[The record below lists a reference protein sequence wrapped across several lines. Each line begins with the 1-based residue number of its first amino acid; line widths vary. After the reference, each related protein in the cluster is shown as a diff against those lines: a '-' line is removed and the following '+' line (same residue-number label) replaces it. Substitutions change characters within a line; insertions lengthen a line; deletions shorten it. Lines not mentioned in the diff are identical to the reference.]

1 MSKSSEMAAFGSL
14 TFAAVA
20 WGGSIVAQKWAL
32 GSLSVI
38 EISLLRGIGAL
49 ALLVP
54 LWWWQEGKTARFTGS
69 DLAMLGAL
77 SLGVLGNHLLTLFG
91 LRYVEAAVGG
101 VIIGAAPAITA
112 LLSSLLLRDLPFR
125 VVVTGCAVSFAGV
138 ALVSGAGQAGGVGA
152 NPWLGGVLV
161 VLAQVCWALYSIGGR
176 HIMQRLSALTVN
188 WTTLAF
194 SLLPQ
199 IPLLWT
205 DQKAMVAGMDSV
217 VPSAWLAVAFLIIV
231 PTALGQQAWLYG
243 VKGVGPSRA
252 GIFINLIPVSALLLS
267 VMILGETLDATKLA
281 GIALILAGVWLVNWQ
296 SARWVALN
304 TTRGK
309 LETAG

>member
-1 MSKSSEMAAFGSL
+1 MSKQSDLTAFGAL

-32 GSLSVI
+32 GSLSAV
-38 EISLLRGIGAL
+38 EVSLLRGAGAL

-54 LWWWQEGKTARFTGS
+54 LWWWQEGRTTRFAGR
-69 DLAMLGAL
+69 DLVILAVL

-112 LLSSLLLRDLPFR
+112 LLSSLLIRDLPFR
-125 VVVTGCAVSFAGV
+125 VVALGCAVSFGGV
-138 ALVSGAGQAGGVGA
+138 MLVSSTGQGSEGGA
-152 NPWLGGVLV
+152 NPWLGGTLV

-176 HIMQRLSALTVN
+176 RIMERFSPLTVN
-188 WTTLAF
+188 WTTLLF

-199 IPLLWT
+199 VPLLWT
-205 DQKAMVAGMDSV
+205 DQKAVVAGLDSV
-217 VPSAWLAVAFLIIV
+217 VPSAWLAVAFLIV
-231 PTALGQQAWLYG
+231 FPTALGQQAWLYG

-267 VMILGETLDATKLA
+267 VMILGETLDAAKLA

-296 SARWVALN
+296 SVRYVGA
-304 TTRGK
+304 
-309 LETAG
+309 

>member
-1 MSKSSEMAAFGSL
+1 MGKSSEMAAFGAL

-38 EISLLRGIGAL
+38 EISLLRGVGAL

-54 LWWWQEGKTARFTGS
+54 LWWWQEGATTKFSAR
-69 DLAMLGAL
+69 DLAVLAAL

-112 LLSSLLLRDLPFR
+112 LLSSLLIRDLPFR
-125 VVVTGCAVSFAGV
+125 VVALGCAVSFGGV
-138 ALVSGAGQAGGVGA
+138 ALVSSAGSSGETGA

-176 HIMQRLSALTVN
+176 HIMERFSPLTVN
-188 WTTLAF
+188 WMTLLF
-194 SLLPQ
+194 SLVPQ
-199 IPLLWT
+199 VLLLGI

-267 VMILGETLDATKLA
+267 VLILGETLDAVKVA
-281 GIALILAGVWLVNWQ
+281 GIGLILVGVWLVNWQ
-296 SARWVALN
+296 SARYAA
-304 TTRGK
+304 
-309 LETAG
+309 AG

>member
-1 MSKSSEMAAFGSL
+1 MSKSSDLTAFGAL

-32 GSLSVI
+32 GSLSVV
-38 EISLLRGIGAL
+38 EVSLLRGVGAL
-49 ALLVP
+49 ALLLP
-54 LWWWQEGKTARFTGS
+54 LWWWQEGRTTRFAAR
-69 DLAMLGAL
+69 DLAVLAAL

-112 LLSSLLLRDLPFR
+112 LLSSLLIRDLPFR
-125 VVVTGCAVSFAGV
+125 VVALGCAVSFGGV
-138 ALVSGAGQAGGVGA
+138 ALVSSVGSSGEAGA

-176 HIMQRLSALTVN
+176 RIMERFSPLTVN
-188 WTTLAF
+188 WTTLLF
-194 SLLPQ
+194 SLVPQ

-205 DQKAMVAGMDSV
+205 DQKAMVSGVDSV
-217 VPSAWLAVAFLIIV
+217 IPSAWVAVAFLV
-231 PTALGQQAWLYG
+231 VFPTALGQQAWLYG

-296 SARWVALN
+296 SARH
-304 TTRGK
+304 
-309 LETAG
+309 AGAS

>member
-1 MSKSSEMAAFGSL
+1 MSKSSEMTAFGAL

-32 GSLSVI
+32 GSFSVI
-38 EISLLRGIGAL
+38 EVSLLRGLGAL

-54 LWWWQEGKTARFTGS
+54 LWWWQEGAITKCSARN
-69 DLAMLGAL
+69 LAVMAAL

-112 LLSSLLLRDLPFR
+112 VLSSLLIRDLPFR
-125 VVVTGCAVSFAGV
+125 VVALGCAVSFAGV
-138 ALVSGAGQAGGVGA
+138 ALVSAAGSSGEAGA

-176 HIMQRLSALTVN
+176 RVMERFSPLTVN

-194 SLLPQ
+194 SLVPQ
-199 IPLLWT
+199 IPLLWI

-217 VPSAWLAVAFLIIV
+217 VPSAWLAVAFLIV
-231 PTALGQQAWLYG
+231 FPTALGQQAWLYG
-243 VKGVGPSRA
+243 VQGVGPSRA

-267 VMILGETLDATKLA
+267 VLILGETLDAIKIA
-281 GIALILAGVWLVNWQ
+281 GIVLILTGVWLVNWQ
-296 SARWVALN
+296 SARHA
-304 TTRGK
+304 
-309 LETAG
+309 AAS

>member
-1 MSKSSEMAAFGSL
+1 MSKSSDLAAFGAL

-32 GSLSVI
+32 GSLSVV

-54 LWWWQEGKTARFTGS
+54 LWWWQEGTATKFSAR
-69 DLAMLGAL
+69 DLAVLAAL

-91 LRYVEAAVGG
+91 LRYIEAAVGG

-112 LLSSLLLRDLPFR
+112 LLSSLLIHDLPFR
-125 VVVTGCAVSFAGV
+125 VVVLGCTVSFAGV
-138 ALVSGAGQAGGVGA
+138 ALVSTAGQSGEAGA

-176 HIMQRLSALTVN
+176 RIMERFSPLTVN
-188 WTTLAF
+188 WTTLMF

-199 IPLLWT
+199 VPLLWT
-205 DQKAMVAGMDSV
+205 DQKAVAAGLDSV
-217 VPSAWLAVAFLIIV
+217 VPSAWVAVAFLV
-231 PTALGQQAWLYG
+231 VFPTALGQQAWLHG

-267 VMILGETLDATKLA
+267 VWILGETLDAVKIA
-281 GIALILAGVWLVNWQ
+281 GIVLILAGVWLVNWQ
-296 SARWVALN
+296 SSRY
-304 TTRGK
+304 
-309 LETAG
+309 AGA

>member
-1 MSKSSEMAAFGSL
+1 VNKSSDMAAFGAL
-14 TFAAVA
+14 VFAAVA

-32 GSLSVI
+32 GSLSVV
-38 EISLLRGIGAL
+38 EISLLRGMGAL
-49 ALLVP
+49 ALLIP
-54 LWWWQEGKTARFTGS
+54 LWWWQEGKTTRFTWS
-69 DLAMLGAL
+69 DLAILGAL

-125 VVVTGCAVSFAGV
+125 IVVAGCTVSFAGV
-138 ALVSGAGQAGGVGA
+138 ALVSGAGQAGGAGA
-152 NPWLGGVLV
+152 NPWLGGALV

-176 HIMQRLSALTVN
+176 HIMERFSPLTVN

-205 DQKAMVAGMDSV
+205 DQKAMAAGMDSV

-267 VMILGETLDATKLA
+267 VLILGEALDAVKIA
-281 GIALILAGVWLVNWQ
+281 GIGLILAGVWLVNWQ
-296 SARWVALN
+296 SARWAASDRSGN
-304 TTRGK
+304 
-309 LETAG
+309 A

>member
-1 MSKSSEMAAFGSL
+1 MSKSSEMAAFGAL

-38 EISLLRGIGAL
+38 EISLLRGVGAL

-54 LWWWQEGKTARFTGS
+54 LWWWQEGKTTRFTGS
-69 DLAMLGAL
+69 DLAILGVL

-125 VVVTGCAVSFAGV
+125 AVALGCAVSFGGV
-138 ALVSGAGQAGGVGA
+138 VLVSSAGSSGGAGA

-176 HIMQRLSALTVN
+176 HIMERFSPLTVN

-205 DQKAMVAGMDSV
+205 DQKAMAAGMDSV
-217 VPSAWLAVAFLIIV
+217 VPSAWLAVTFLIIV

-267 VMILGETLDATKLA
+267 VLILGETLDAVKVA
-281 GIALILAGVWLVNWQ
+281 GIGLILAGVWLVNRQ
-296 SARWVALN
+296 SAKYEEG
-304 TTRGK
+304 T
-309 LETAG
+309 

>member
-1 MSKSSEMAAFGSL
+1 MSKSSEMTAFGAL

-38 EISLLRGIGAL
+38 EVSLLRGLGAL
-49 ALLVP
+49 ALLLP
-54 LWWWQEGKTARFTGS
+54 LWWWQEGASTKFSAR
-69 DLAMLGAL
+69 DLAVLAAL
-77 SLGVLGNHLLTLFG
+77 SLGVFGNHLLTLFG

-101 VIIGAAPAITA
+101 VLIGAAPAITA
-112 LLSSLLLRDLPFR
+112 LLSSLLIRDLPFR
-125 VVVTGCAVSFAGV
+125 VVALGCAVSFGGV
-138 ALVSGAGQAGGVGA
+138 ALVSSAGSSGGAGA

-176 HIMQRLSALTVN
+176 RVMERYSPLTVN

-194 SLLPQ
+194 SLVPQ
-199 IPLLWT
+199 IPLLWF

-217 VPSAWLAVAFLIIV
+217 VPSAWLAVAFLIV
-231 PTALGQQAWLYG
+231 FPTALGQQAWLYG
-243 VKGVGPSRA
+243 VQGVGPSRA

-267 VMILGETLDATKLA
+267 VMILGDTLDATKTA
-281 GIALILAGVWLVNWQ
+281 GIALILAGVWLVNRQ
-296 SARWVALN
+296 SRRYKEARA
-304 TTRGK
+304 
-309 LETAG
+309 

>member
-1 MSKSSEMAAFGSL
+1 MSKFSEMAAFGAL

-32 GSLSVI
+32 GSLSVV
-38 EISLLRGIGAL
+38 EISLLRGLGAL

-54 LWWWQEGKTARFTGS
+54 LWWWQEGATTKFSAR
-69 DLAMLGAL
+69 DLAILAAL

-125 VVVTGCAVSFAGV
+125 VVVAGCTVSFAGV
-138 ALVSGAGQAGGVGA
+138 ALVSGAGQAGGAGA

-161 VLAQVCWALYSIGGR
+161 VLAQVCWALFSIGGR
-176 HIMQRLSALTVN
+176 HVMERLSALTVN

-205 DQKAMVAGMDSV
+205 DQKALAAGMDAV
-217 VPSAWLAVAFLIIV
+217 VPSAWLAVAFLAIV

-304 TTRGK
+304 NAGK
-309 LETAG
+309 A

>member
-1 MSKSSEMAAFGSL
+1 MSKSSEMTAFGAL

-38 EISLLRGIGAL
+38 EVSLLRGLGAL
-49 ALLVP
+49 ALLFP
-54 LWWWQEGKTARFTGS
+54 FWWWQEGEATKFSAR
-69 DLAMLGAL
+69 DLAVMAVL
-77 SLGVLGNHLLTLFG
+77 SLGVLGNHLLTLLG

-112 LLSSLLLRDLPFR
+112 LLSSLLIRDLPFR
-125 VVVTGCAVSFAGV
+125 VVALGCAVSFAGV
-138 ALVSGAGQAGGVGA
+138 ALVSAAGSSGEAGA
-152 NPWLGGVLV
+152 NPWLGGALV
-161 VLAQVCWALYSIGGR
+161 VLAQVCWALYSIGGKR
-176 HIMQRLSALTVN
+176 IMERYSPLTVN

-199 IPLLWT
+199 IPLLWF

-217 VPSAWLAVAFLIIV
+217 VSSAWLAVAFLIV
-231 PTALGQQAWLYG
+231 FPTALGQQAWLYG
-243 VKGVGPSRA
+243 VQGVGPSRA

-267 VMILGETLDATKLA
+267 VMILGDTLDATKTA
-281 GIALILAGVWLVNWQ
+281 GIALILAGVWLVNRQ
-296 SARWVALN
+296 SRRYKEARA
-304 TTRGK
+304 
-309 LETAG
+309 

>member
-1 MSKSSEMAAFGSL
+1 MSKSSEMAAFGAL

-38 EISLLRGIGAL
+38 EISLLRSVGAL

-54 LWWWQEGKTARFTGS
+54 LWWWQEGKATRFTGS
-69 DLAMLGAL
+69 DLAILVAL

-101 VIIGAAPAITA
+101 VIIGSAPAITA
-112 LLSSLLLRDLPFR
+112 LLSSLLIRDLPFR
-125 VVVTGCAVSFAGV
+125 AVALGCVVSFGGV
-138 ALVSGAGQAGGVGA
+138 ALVSSAGSSGEAGA

-176 HIMQRLSALTVN
+176 HIMERFSPLTVN

-205 DQKAMVAGMDSV
+205 DQKAMAAGMDSV

-267 VMILGETLDATKLA
+267 VLILGETLDVVKVA
-281 GIALILAGVWLVNWQ
+281 GIGLILAGVWLVKRQ
-296 SARWVALN
+296 SARHA
-304 TTRGK
+304 
-309 LETAG
+309 AAS

>member
-1 MSKSSEMAAFGSL
+1 MSKSSEMAAFGAL

-38 EISLLRGIGAL
+38 EISLLRGVGAL

-54 LWWWQEGKTARFTGS
+54 LWWWQEGKTTRFTGS
-69 DLAMLGAL
+69 DLAILGVL

-112 LLSSLLLRDLPFR
+112 LLSLLLLRDLPFR
-125 VVVTGCAVSFAGV
+125 AVALGCAVSFGGV
-138 ALVSGAGQAGGVGA
+138 ALVSSAGSSGGAGA

-176 HIMQRLSALTVN
+176 HIMERFSPLTVN

-205 DQKAMVAGMDSV
+205 DQKAMAAGMDSV
-217 VPSAWLAVAFLIIV
+217 VPSAWLAVTFLIIV

-267 VMILGETLDATKLA
+267 VLILGETLDATKIA
-281 GIALILAGVWLVNWQ
+281 GIVLILTGVWLVNWQ
-296 SARWVALN
+296 SARYA
-304 TTRGK
+304 
-309 LETAG
+309 AAA

>member
-1 MSKSSEMAAFGSL
+1 MSKSSEMAAVGAL

-32 GSLSVI
+32 GSLSAV
-38 EISLLRGIGAL
+38 EISLLRGLGAL
-49 ALLVP
+49 TLLVP
-54 LWWWQEGKTARFTGS
+54 LWWWQEGRATRFTGT
-69 DLAMLGAL
+69 DLLVLAAL
-77 SLGVLGNHLLTLFG
+77 SLGVFGNHLLTLFG

-112 LLSSLLLRDLPFR
+112 LLSSLLIRDLPFR
-125 VVVTGCAVSFAGV
+125 VVVFGCAVSFAGV
-138 ALVSGAGQAGGVGA
+138 ALVSGAGQAGEAGS
-152 NPWLGGVLV
+152 NPWLGGALV

-176 HIMQRLSALTVN
+176 RIMERFSPLTVN

-205 DQKAMVAGMDSV
+205 DQKAMTAGMDSV
-217 VPSAWLAVAFLIIV
+217 VPSAWVAVAFLIV
-231 PTALGQQAWLYG
+231 FPTALGQQAWLHG

-267 VMILGETLDATKLA
+267 VLILGETLDAAKVA
-281 GIALILAGVWLVNWQ
+281 GIGLILAGVWLVNWQ
-296 SARWVALN
+296 SARWAASN
-304 TTRGK
+304 GS
-309 LETAG
+309 EHA

>member
-1 MSKSSEMAAFGSL
+1 MSKSSEMAAFSAL

-38 EISLLRGIGAL
+38 EISLLRGVGAL

-54 LWWWQEGKTARFTGS
+54 LWWWQEGRATRLS
-69 DLAMLGAL
+69 PRDLAILAGL

-112 LLSSLLLRDLPFR
+112 LLSSLLIHDLPFR
-125 VVVTGCAVSFAGV
+125 AVALGCAVSFGGV
-138 ALVSGAGQAGGVGA
+138 ALVSGAGPTTEAGTS
-152 NPWLGGVLV
+152 PWLGGALV

-176 HIMQRLSALTVN
+176 RIMDRFSPLTVN
-188 WTTLAF
+188 WTTLLF
-194 SLLPQ
+194 SLIPQ
-199 IPLLWT
+199 VPLLWI
-205 DQKAMVAGMDSV
+205 DQQAMVAGLDSV
-217 VPSAWLAVAFLIIV
+217 VPSAWVAVAFLVIF
-231 PTALGQQAWLYG
+231 PTALGQQAWLDG

-267 VMILGETLDATKLA
+267 VLILGDTLDVPKIA
-281 GIALILAGVWLVNWQ
+281 GMALILGGVWLVNRQ
-296 SARWVALN
+296 SARY
-304 TTRGK
+304 RG
-309 LETAG
+309 